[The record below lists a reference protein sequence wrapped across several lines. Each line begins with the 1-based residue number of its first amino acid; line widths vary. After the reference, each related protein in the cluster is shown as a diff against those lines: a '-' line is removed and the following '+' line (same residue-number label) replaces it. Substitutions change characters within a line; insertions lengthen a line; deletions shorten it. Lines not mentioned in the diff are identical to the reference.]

1 MGEGSWCL
9 VHSVDYSAESPG
21 YSDLRVCRV
30 LLADVL
36 NAELNNERRPTTVSG
51 VGRERE
57 RRRLPNPERENGS
70 TMQTSGV
77 FWEFCTIY
85 FDMVLRGIKP
95 LFFGNS
101 KYNK

>member
-57 RRRLPNPERENGS
+57 RETTTAKPGKRKRFNNANFRGLL
-70 TMQTSGV
+70 GV
-77 FWEFCTIY
+77 LHNLLRHGTPRHKAL
-85 FDMVLRGIKP
+85 VLWKLKI
-95 LFFGNS
+95 
-101 KYNK
+101 